1 MNSQIVQKTLDL
13 ISKMEENQK
22 EELIDNIGDLIEM
35 KKNRHLRKAIQVL
48 SEIEPKNCDAET
60 LLQALKN
67 GNRKTAKI
75 IPDRILYWISSFT
88 EEIANLRNLN
98 ENLNRE
104 IEKIKKSSV
113 EEIQSN
119 PEDDDFGENDRTE
132 EILTAK
138 IINDLNSLIDT
149 ANELIETKISGR
161 NEYLDGLAYTLS
173 TGKRIY

>member
-98 ENLNRE
+98 ENLNFKSVLE
-104 IEKIKKSSV
+104 EKKIKK
-113 EEIQSN
+113 
-119 PEDDDFGENDRTE
+119 F
-132 EILTAK
+132 K
-138 IINDLNSLIDT
+138 ININKKNY
-149 ANELIETKISGR
+149 TKIFNMFKKR
-161 NEYLDGLAYTLS
+161 NIIIS
-173 TGKRIY
+173 IKV